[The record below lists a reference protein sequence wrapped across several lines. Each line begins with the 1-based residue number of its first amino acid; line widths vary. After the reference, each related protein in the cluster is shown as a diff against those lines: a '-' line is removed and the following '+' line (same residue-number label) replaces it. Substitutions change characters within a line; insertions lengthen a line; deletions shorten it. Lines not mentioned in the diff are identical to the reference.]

1 MPHRC
6 SIVVLLHICWNNITT
21 DAFHFLRGLRIF
33 FAFSRYDLEHSTRS
47 NNQRNARS
55 TYKNF
60 GNFHLRYDDKPDMPV
75 ASQPTM
81 PISDHATSS
90 MNMMVPYHQHGYHW
104 HPGYGFFPAI
114 RQVFQMIPLWKEAR
128 KVLFVPGMHCISG
141 PKDQQNLK
149 DFTAVDLDIIVGI
162 TIITTTIDP
171 IIVLLGQVIT
181 DTTADTF
188 LVAMVLESLSEDA
201 EGDIQ
206 A

>member
-1 MPHRC
+1 
-6 SIVVLLHICWNNITT
+6 
-21 DAFHFLRGLRIF
+21 
-33 FAFSRYDLEHSTRS
+33 
-47 NNQRNARS
+47 
-55 TYKNF
+55 
-60 GNFHLRYDDKPDMPV
+60 
-75 ASQPTM
+75 
-81 PISDHATSS
+81 
-90 MNMMVPYHQHGYHW
+90 
-104 HPGYGFFPAI
+104 
-114 RQVFQMIPLWKEAR
+114 
-128 KVLFVPGMHCISG
+128 MHCISG